1 VAVLTQRVLL
11 IVNPGSR
18 RGARRQ
24 AHAKAAFARRGVAC
38 DIVLT
43 ERPGHAAELA
53 AERARSY
60 DAVFTLGGDGTVMEV
75 IGTLAHS
82 NVPIGVLP
90 GGTGNLIARV
100 LRIPLRIGAAV
111 DALLDGDQARIDL
124 GSINGRRFAFAAGVG
139 VDARMVETTSA
150 VLKSRLGVLA
160 YFWTGA
166 WAALRHE
173 RFAVTATV
181 DGQRHERM
189 ATMVMV
195 ANFGAVFRDLIT
207 LGPGIRQDDGLL
219 DLCVFSPKGLRDSVR
234 VTWRLL
240 RKDFRTD
247 PCMLYTAGRHLRIE
261 TDPPR
266 PVQADGDLVGMTP
279 FDAVVEPL
287 AAHVLVPRHPR
298 AKRAKDITSGAR
310 ASRGA

>member
-1 VAVLTQRVLL
+1 MAVLRKRVLL

-18 RGARRQ
+18 RGIRRQ
-24 AHAKAAFARRGVAC
+24 TQAEAAFAKRGVAC
-38 DIVLT
+38 DLVLT
-43 ERPGHAAELA
+43 ERPGHAGEIAE
-53 AERARSY
+53 ARGRGY

-82 NVPIGVLP
+82 DVPIGVLP

-100 LRIPLRIGAAV
+100 LGIPLRVGKAV
-111 DALLDGDQARIDL
+111 EVLLDGDEARIDL
-124 GSINGRRFAFAAGVG
+124 GSIGGHRFAFAAGMG
-139 VDARMVETTSA
+139 VDARMVETTTKT
-150 VLKSRLGVLA
+150 LKSRFGVLA

-166 WAALRHE
+166 RAALSQD
-173 RFAVTATV
+173 RFTVVATV
-181 DGQRHERM
+181 DGQRHERV

-207 LGPGIRQDDGLL
+207 LGPRIRQDDGLL
-219 DLCVFSPKGLRDSVR
+219 DLCVFSPKGFKDSVR

-247 PCMLYTAGRHLRIE
+247 PCMLYTAGRRLRIE

-279 FDAVVEPL
+279 IEVVVEPL
-287 AAHVLVPRHPR
+287 AAHVLVPRG
-298 AKRAKDITSGAR
+298 S
-310 ASRGA
+310 

>member
-1 VAVLTQRVLL
+1 MAVLRQRVLL

-18 RGARRQ
+18 RGKRRQ
-24 AHAKAAFARRGVAC
+24 ARAEAAFARRGVQC
-38 DIVLT
+38 DVALT
-43 ERPGHAAELA
+43 QRPGHAAEIA
-53 AERARSY
+53 GQRGRSY

-75 IGTLAHS
+75 IGTLAHTD
-82 NVPIGVLP
+82 VPIGVLP

-100 LRIPLRIGAAV
+100 LGIPLRVGKAV
-111 DALLDGDQARIDL
+111 DVLLDGDDARIDL

-139 VDARMVETTSA
+139 IDATMVETTTP
-150 VLKSRLGVLA
+150 VLKGRFGVLA

-166 WAALRHE
+166 RAALRQE
-173 RFAVTATV
+173 RFNVIATV
-181 DGQRHERM
+181 DGQRHERV
-189 ATMVMV
+189 ATMVML

-219 DLCVFSPKGLRDSVR
+219 DLCVFSPTGFRDSVR
-234 VTWRLL
+234 VTWRML

-247 PCMLYTAGRHLRIE
+247 PCMLYTAGRSLRIE

-279 FDAVVEPL
+279 FDVVVEPL
-287 AAHVLVPRHPR
+287 AAHVLVPRQP
-298 AKRAKDITSGAR
+298 
-310 ASRGA
+310 

>member
-1 VAVLTQRVLL
+1 MAVLRKRVLL

-18 RGARRQ
+18 RGTRRQ
-24 AHAKAAFARRGVAC
+24 ALAEAAFARRGVQY
-38 DIVLT
+38 DLVLT

-53 AERARSY
+53 DQRGRGY

-100 LRIPLRIGAAV
+100 LGIPLRIRRAV
-111 DALLDGDQARIDL
+111 DLLLDGDDALIDL

-139 VDARMVETTSA
+139 VDATMVQTTTP
-150 VLKSRLGVLA
+150 VLKGRLGVLA
-160 YFWTGA
+160 YFWTGGR
-166 WAALRHE
+166 AALRHE
-173 RFAVTATV
+173 RFKVVATV
-181 DGQRHERM
+181 DGQRHERI
-189 ATMVMV
+189 ATMVML
-195 ANFGAVFRDLIT
+195 ANFGAVFRNLIT

-219 DLCVFSPKGLRDSVR
+219 DLCVFSPKGFRDSVR
-234 VTWRLL
+234 VTWRML

-247 PCMLYTAGRHLRIE
+247 PCMLYAAGRSIRIE

-279 FDAVVEPL
+279 FDALVEPL
-287 AAHVLVPRHPR
+287 AAHVLIPRRP
-298 AKRAKDITSGAR
+298 
-310 ASRGA
+310 

>member
-1 VAVLTQRVLL
+1 MAVLSQRVLL

-24 AHAKAAFARRGVAC
+24 AQAQSAFARRGVTC
-38 DIVLT
+38 DVVLT
-43 ERPGHAAELA
+43 ERPGHAAEV
-53 AERARSY
+53 AEQRGRTY

-82 NVPIGVLP
+82 EVPIGVLP

-100 LRIPLRIGAAV
+100 LGIPLRVERAV
-111 DALLDGDQARIDL
+111 DALLDGDQAQIDL
-124 GSINGRRFAFAAGVG
+124 GSIGGHRFAFAAGVG
-139 VDARMVETTSA
+139 IDAAMVERTSSA
-150 VLKSRLGVLA
+150 LKSRFGVLA
-160 YFWTGA
+160 YFWTGGR
-166 WAALRHE
+166 AAIRQEKFAVAAIVDGARHE
-173 RFAVTATV
+173 RA
-181 DGQRHERM
+181 

-207 LGPGIRQDDGLL
+207 LGPGIRQDDGML
-219 DLCVFSPKGLRDSVR
+219 DLCVFSPRGLRDSVR
-234 VTWRLL
+234 ITWRLL

-247 PCMLYTAGRHLRIE
+247 PCMLYTAGRRIRIE

-279 FDAVVEPL
+279 FDVVVEPL
-287 AAHVLVPRHPR
+287 AARVLVPRKP
-298 AKRAKDITSGAR
+298 
-310 ASRGA
+310 

>member
-1 VAVLTQRVLL
+1 V
-11 IVNPGSR
+11 
-18 RGARRQ
+18 
-24 AHAKAAFARRGVAC
+24 C

-43 ERPGHAAELA
+43 ERPGHAGEIAYQ
-53 AERARSY
+53 RGRDY

-75 IGTLAHS
+75 IGKLAHS

-100 LRIPLRIGAAV
+100 LGIPLRVGKAV
-111 DALLDGDQARIDL
+111 DALLEGDEALIDL
-124 GSINGRRFAFAAGVG
+124 GSIGGHRFAFAAGVG
-139 VDARMVETTSA
+139 VDATMVETTTPF
-150 VLKSRLGVLA
+150 LKGRLGVLA

-166 WAALRHE
+166 RAALRQE
-173 RFAVTATV
+173 RFTVTATV
-181 DGQRHERM
+181 DGTRHERV

-219 DLCVFSPKGLRDSVR
+219 DLCVFSPKGFRDSVR

-247 PCMLYTAGRHLRIE
+247 PCMLYTAGRSLRIE

-279 FDAVVEPL
+279 FDVVVEPL
-287 AAHVLVPRHPR
+287 AAHVLVPRQQ
-298 AKRAKDITSGAR
+298 
-310 ASRGA
+310 

>member
-1 VAVLTQRVLL
+1 VAVLIRRVLL
-11 IVNPGSR
+11 IINPGSR
-18 RGARRQ
+18 RGVRRQ
-24 AHAKAAFARRGVAC
+24 AQARSAFAHRGVAC

-43 ERPGHAAELA
+43 ERPGHAGEVAHQ
-53 AERARSY
+53 RGRDY

-82 NVPIGVLP
+82 DIPIGVLP

-100 LRIPLRIGAAV
+100 LGIPLGVGKAV
-111 DALLDGDQARIDL
+111 DVLLDGDEARIDL
-124 GSINGRRFAFAAGVG
+124 GSIGGHRFAFAAGVG
-139 VDARMVETTSA
+139 VDATMVESTTPI
-150 VLKSRLGVLA
+150 LKGRFGILA

-166 WAALRHE
+166 RAALKHE
-173 RFAVTATV
+173 RFTVTATV
-181 DGQRHERM
+181 DGTRHERL

-247 PCMLYTAGRHLRIE
+247 PCMLYTAGRSLRIE

-279 FDAVVEPL
+279 FDVVVEPL
-287 AAHVLVPRHPR
+287 AAHVLVPRQQ
-298 AKRAKDITSGAR
+298 
-310 ASRGA
+310 

>member
-1 VAVLTQRVLL
+1 MAVLRRRVLL

-24 AHAKAAFARRGVAC
+24 AHATAAFARRGVEC
-38 DIVLT
+38 DLVLT
-43 ERPGHAAELA
+43 ERPGHAAEI
-53 AERARSY
+53 AEERGRAY

-82 NVPIGVLP
+82 KVPIGVLP

-100 LRIPLRIGAAV
+100 LDIPLRIEAAV
-111 DALLDGDQARIDL
+111 DALLDGDVAQIDL
-124 GSINGRRFAFAAGVG
+124 GSIGGHRFAFAAGVG
-139 VDARMVETTSA
+139 VDAKMVETTSA
-150 VLKSRLGVLA
+150 ALKGRFGVLA

-166 WAALRHE
+166 RAALRHE
-173 RFAVTATV
+173 RFRVTAVV
-181 DGQRHERM
+181 DGVRHERM

-219 DLCVFSPKGLRDSVR
+219 DLCVFSPNGLRDSIR

-247 PCMLYTAGRHLRIE
+247 PCMLYTSGRQIRIE
-261 TDPPR
+261 TDPRR

-287 AAHVLVPRHPR
+287 AAHVLIPRNH
-298 AKRAKDITSGAR
+298 S
-310 ASRGA
+310 